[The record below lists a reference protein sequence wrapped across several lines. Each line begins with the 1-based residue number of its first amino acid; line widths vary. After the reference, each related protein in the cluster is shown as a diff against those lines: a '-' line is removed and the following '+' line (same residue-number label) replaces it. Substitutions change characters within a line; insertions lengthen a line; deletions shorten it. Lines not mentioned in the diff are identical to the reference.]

1 MLTKTQEKAINFL
14 KNSEKPV
21 SLKEMKEKFH
31 GKTLN
36 TLIFNDLIKVEMR
49 SRLREADMEM
59 FFWEEVVL
67 REQSH

>member
-14 KNSEKPV
+14 KNAEKPV
-21 SLKEMKEKFH
+21 SLNEMKAKFH

-36 TLIFNDLIKVEMR
+36 TLIFNDLIKVEVK

-59 FFWEEVVL
+59 VFWEEVVL
-67 REQSH
+67 RQ